1 MSTGRSITCDRC
13 NQIMR
18 MTEEEWRTMDVP
30 SGWIRV
36 NTVEPR
42 RWNWT
47 SEPVAEGFIQDGDF
61 CSVSCLTSWA
71 YAIEFP
77 NE

>member
-1 MSTGRSITCDRC
+1 MSTGRAITCDRC
-13 NQIMR
+13 NRIMPVSN
-18 MTEEEWRTMDVP
+18 EEWATMDLP

-36 NTVEPR
+36 NAVEPR

-47 SEPVAEGFIQDGDF
+47 SEPVAVGFVQDCDF

-71 YAIEFP
+71 YAIEFAD
-77 NE
+77 E

>member
-1 MSTGRSITCDRC
+1 MSTGRAITCDRC
-13 NQIMR
+13 NKMQPF
-18 MTEEEWRTMDVP
+18 TDVDWKTLEVP

-36 NTVEPR
+36 SAHEPR

-47 SEPVAEGFIQDGDF
+47 DESVATGIIEAGDF

-71 YAIEFP
+71 YAIPF

>member
-1 MSTGRSITCDRC
+1 MSVGRSITCDRC
-13 NQIMR
+13 NKMMPVSEQ
-18 MTEEEWRTMDVP
+18 EWRTMDVP

-36 NTVEPR
+36 NTIEPR

-47 SEPVAEGFIQDGDF
+47 SEPVATGFIQDGDF

-71 YAIEFP
+71 YSIEFAD
-77 NE
+77 E

>member
-13 NQIMR
+13 NKIVSLS
-18 MTEEEWRTMDVP
+18 EEEWRTMDVP
-30 SGWIRV
+30 SGWIRALAC
-36 NTVEPR
+36 EPR

-47 SEPVAEGFIQDGDF
+47 NEPVATGFIEDSDF

-71 YAIEFP
+71 YAIEFD
-77 NE
+77 E